1 MLQEKVLNYLIHK
14 TRPTPISVNLLG
26 AGGSI
31 YSPAHSIT
39 TLEAFRELGTTSLA
53 SHIMRLKRKGYQITS
68 KWIEVSNRYGHPCR
82 IKLYTLVLEPQPS
95 ATPIQPTN
103 PKH

>member
-14 TRPTPISVNLLG
+14 TRPTPISVNPLG

-68 KWIEVSNRYGHPCR
+68 KWIDVSNRYGQTCR
-82 IKLYTLVLEPQPS
+82 IKLYTLSPLEPNK
-95 ATPIQPTN
+95 TPTKN
-103 PKH
+103 

>member
-14 TRPTPISVNLLG
+14 TRPTPISGN
-26 AGGSI
+26 I

>member
-14 TRPTPISVNLLG
+14 TRPTPISVNTSG
-26 AGGSI
+26 AI

-68 KWIEVSNRYGHPCR
+68 KWIEVSNRYGQPCR
-82 IKLYTLVLEPQPS
+82 IKLYTLALEPQP
-95 ATPIQPTN
+95 TQTQQTT
-103 PKH
+103 H